1 MADEFAKGAGIFTAG
16 GLIWMVLA
24 GWYRTSSF
32 ESTQQLIAPLTVD
45 PASTGLLNA
54 LAVTLLEVV
63 FWFTILGTLTFWV
76 VIPAAR
82 QARQWVADRTD

>member
-1 MADEFAKGAGIFTAG
+1 MADEFAKGAGIFTGG

-24 GWYRTSSF
+24 GWYRTPSF
-32 ESTQQLIAPLTVD
+32 GSTNQLIAPLTVD
-45 PASTGLLNA
+45 PSSADILNA
-54 LAVTLLEVV
+54 LAINLLEVV

-82 QARQWVADRTD
+82 QTRRWFADQSE